1 MMAHM
6 PKSAQQLLNDVL
18 GLPER
23 DRVRIATEVLASLD
37 GPADADWDQAWIAEL
52 ERRER
57 AAAARGERVPEW
69 TEVRA
74 RILSRLAGA

>member
-1 MMAHM
+1 MS
-6 PKSAQQLLNDVL
+6 KSAQQLLHDVL
-18 GLPER
+18 GLPEQ

-37 GPADADWDQAWIAEL
+37 GPPDAGWDKAWMAEL

-57 AAAARGERVPEW
+57 AAAARGERAPEW

-74 RILSRLAGA
+74 RVLSRLLGA